1 MCKSMSCIG
10 FDEKSIHLLIYCLM
24 LFSTIFYL
32 FDNLLPFHPVLFL
45 DQYLHPAIRTEPT
58 DH

>member
-1 MCKSMSCIG
+1 MYCIG

-24 LFSTIFYL
+24 LFSTVFYL

-45 DQYLHPAIRTEPT
+45 DQYLHPAIRTEPI